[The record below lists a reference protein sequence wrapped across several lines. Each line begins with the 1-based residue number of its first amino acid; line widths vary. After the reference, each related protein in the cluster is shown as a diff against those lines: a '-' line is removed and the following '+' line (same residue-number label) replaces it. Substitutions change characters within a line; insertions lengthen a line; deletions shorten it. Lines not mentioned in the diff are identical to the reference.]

1 LRQPLIVDSEIDV
14 FETDEV
20 AEIFGRAIVELLRHL
35 EPSKVAD
42 QPVPNGLAVIRL
54 LYSAIKTVF

>member
-1 LRQPLIVDSEIDV
+1 V